1 MWNAC
6 DIFQLAI
13 LPSNIVLKMVNFEGI
28 IHIKQVDNGND
39 TEINDGK
46 SNDVGKSIVPIDI
59 LVGDL
64 DHQ

>member
-13 LPSNIVLKMVNFEGI
+13 LRSNIVLKMVNFEGI
-28 IHIKQVDNGND
+28 IHIKQVDNGHD
-39 TEINDGK
+39 TESNDGE
-46 SNDVGKSIVPIDI
+46 SDDIGKSIMPIDI
-59 LVGDL
+59 VVGDL